1 MRVSKGNVDD
11 IIQILRIITYKIQP
25 KNYYDKTF
33 KFYKY
38 KFGGSSYI
46 LNPKDLLGRGRAYSD
61 REVVEYAGVAS
72 FRNYHNYVNTKDTT
86 LDFLMSPISEG
97 IINNNRLLELKDGRV
112 HFMFEETLG
121 E

>member
-1 MRVSKGNVDD
+1 MLVTSFRFFVSLLTRFN
-11 IIQILRIITYKIQP
+11 Q

-46 LNPKDLLGRGRAYSD
+46 LNPKDLLERGRAFSD

-72 FRNYHNYVNTKDTT
+72 FRNYHEYVNTKDTT

-112 HFMFEETLG
+112 HFMFEETM
-121 E
+121 EK